1 MTAPSARRWQTR
13 ALRLGLV
20 LLAGLLLLVL
30 LPRWLQPAPPP
41 PALQGRLVAGRLVYA
56 GAPVSDVLEDV
67 RRLTGFAVVAFPD
80 VGARRFSGELPADA
94 GGKAAITALAGR
106 MGLELRHGGPHWAL
120 VAPSPAA
127 SATLSAATA
136 TGTAAP

>member
-1 MTAPSARRWQTR
+1 MTALPARRWQTR
-13 ALRLGLV
+13 AIRLALV
-20 LLAGLLLLVL
+20 VLAALLLLVL

-56 GAPVSDVLEDV
+56 GAPVSEVLEDV

-106 MGLELRHGGPHWAL
+106 MKLQLRQGGPHWAL
-120 VAPSPAA
+120 VAPPSAPSVTPAA
-127 SATLSAATA
+127 S
-136 TGTAAP
+136 GTAAP

>member
-13 ALRLGLV
+13 ALRLGLA

-41 PALQGRLVAGRLVYA
+41 PELQGRLVAGRLVYA
-56 GAPVSDVLEDV
+56 DAPVSDVLEDV

-94 GGKAAITALAGR
+94 GGKATITALAGQ
-106 MGLELRHGGPHWAL
+106 MKLQLRHGGPHWAL
-120 VAPSPAA
+120 VAPSVTPAA
-127 SATLSAATA
+127 S
-136 TGTAAP
+136 GTVAP